1 MWPMRTRIQQIR
13 ARLEAAVDAESY
25 MGFIQQLAN
34 DGVLRQ
40 AEMDLHRFAPQ
51 DISDLLAVVEVYE
64 DCLTKIEVELGEDD
78 DNIYIAEAREA
89 LTKAKEILSSSES
102 WQKGRKL
109 WILYRTTF
117 GTTLKKIS
125 YLLRLLLP
133 RIIQLKTCTSLILVF
148 GTDAHI

>member
-51 DISDLLAVVEVYE
+51 DISDLLAVVEVLEAGLEQYE
-64 DCLTKIEVELGEDD
+64 QPFDTIITDPRHPRFIDIDRGLT
-78 DNIYIAEAREA
+78 AREA
-89 LTKAKEILSSSES
+89 LTKAQAILD
-102 WQKGRKL
+102 KG
-109 WILYRTTF
+109 
-117 GTTLKKIS
+117 G
-125 YLLRLLLP
+125 
-133 RIIQLKTCTSLILVF
+133 V
-148 GTDAHI
+148 